1 MQEELLRRKKATEK
15 AQKMVQNA
23 VDKERAQKQ
32 PSSPQQTISEQT
44 NQESSTGGANTDS
57 TSGDQKTAGNKNLQ
71 HRPLKLKDK
80 ENDENRRKLSPPPKN
95 EFKESDELQRIRQVL
110 NQGKKDR
117 KSSNSDNSG
126 QDKNSLRA
134 QSPKPSQE
142 GSRKISHGKSSKHSA
157 VNGVKN
163 IPDPTPPPRPK
174 ARGANAGLHAY
185 VKSRKMN
192 FEAFEV
198 PSDQAQQGDKQENIG
213 TQQGERMNP
222 RMRE

>member
-1 MQEELLRRKKATEK
+1 
-15 AQKMVQNA
+15 MVQNA

-32 PSSPQQTISEQT
+32 PSPQQTISEQT
-44 NQESSTGGANTDS
+44 NQESSTGGTNTDS

-222 RMRE
+222 SSSDC